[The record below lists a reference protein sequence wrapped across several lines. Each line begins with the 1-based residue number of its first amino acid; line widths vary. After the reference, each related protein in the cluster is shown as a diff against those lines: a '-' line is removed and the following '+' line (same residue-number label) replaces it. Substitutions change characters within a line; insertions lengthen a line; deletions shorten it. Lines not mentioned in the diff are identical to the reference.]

1 MKKEDIKE
9 LTNEELRL
17 RLEEEKT
24 LYTKMKLNHAV
35 SPIENPMKIR
45 AVRRGIARLHTEI
58 TNRAT
63 SAEQNQ

>member
-58 TNRAT
+58 TKRAA